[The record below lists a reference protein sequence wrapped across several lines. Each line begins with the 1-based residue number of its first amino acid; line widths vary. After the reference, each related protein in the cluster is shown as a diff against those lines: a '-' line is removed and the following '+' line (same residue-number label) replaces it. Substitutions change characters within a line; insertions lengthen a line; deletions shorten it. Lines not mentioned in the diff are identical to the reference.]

1 MQIVK
6 GGAVPNLLKA
16 VPIPKMFHAKQE
28 FPKDR
33 IKPKD
38 IAPLIYRKLSKP
50 GFGSKIR
57 PGMRIA
63 ITAGSRGIRN
73 GNIITKAV
81 LGKAPILFA
90 IPCMENAYDETCRI
104 EAVAPEDILTREP
117 ELLMKGEAE

>member
-1 MQIVK
+1 
-6 GGAVPNLLKA
+6 
-16 VPIPKMFHAKQE
+16 
-28 FPKDR
+28 
-33 IKPKD
+33 
-38 IAPLIYRKLSKP
+38 
-50 GFGSKIR
+50 
-57 PGMRIA
+57 MRIA